1 MRHGLRDSLTQV
13 DDAILGS
20 RTQQRG
26 RSGPPGELGAARLL
40 PEPQI
45 SLHTRAFREI
55 GLVWSAD
62 RSLAPA
68 VRAFGDY
75 AESGAVGAWSVRA
88 GRGPIVL
95 TA

>member
-1 MRHGLRDSLTQV
+1 MPT
-13 DDAILGS
+13 AIAGAA
-20 RTQQRG
+20 TG
-26 RSGPPGELGAARLL
+26 RSCREGKP
-40 PEPQI
+40 
-45 SLHTRAFREI
+45 LHPSAFREI

-62 RSLAPA
+62 RPPAPA
-68 VRAFGDY
+68 VRAFRDY